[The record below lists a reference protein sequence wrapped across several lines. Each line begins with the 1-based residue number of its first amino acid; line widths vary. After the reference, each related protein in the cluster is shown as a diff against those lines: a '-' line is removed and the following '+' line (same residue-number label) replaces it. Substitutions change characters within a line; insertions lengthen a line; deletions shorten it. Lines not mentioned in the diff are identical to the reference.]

1 MKIYTIRESF
11 NRVDPLFIIPSLDV
25 LDSVETDNDWVWEFD
40 LLEGVSVVDEF
51 EDKDDA
57 EFSDVVDALTC
68 DIVEIAGVA
77 ETEECVV
84 ITVDPGVDWHSL
96 PARITGDVTFFQN
109 VSNVCT
115 TVQLQRETRI
125 REKSLCTL

>member
-1 MKIYTIRESF
+1 M
-11 NRVDPLFIIPSLDV
+11 
-25 LDSVETDNDWVWEFD
+25 
-40 LLEGVSVVDEF
+40 SVVDEF

-84 ITVDPGVDWHSL
+84 ITVDPGVD
-96 PARITGDVTFFQN
+96 
-109 VSNVCT
+109 
-115 TVQLQRETRI
+115 
-125 REKSLCTL
+125 